1 MNTGQRGFESGG
13 GGAEMKLNERESIW
27 QVWGNKRKNTE
38 EMKKHFLRRE
48 KNGTKGG
55 CVKESEKSS

>member
-1 MNTGQRGFESGG
+1 MNTGQRGFESG